1 MNFEKHIKEITY
13 SNVNSLDESIFLEK
27 LHSKRRRRDIKKFR
41 ILNGL
46 SAAVFV
52 SLFGWASFSQL
63 TDDPMIYVS
72 NDLKPM
78 EIMDI
83 ETEIYVYELAD
94 YLVDTS
100 DDIWETLAF
109 LDEMNFETI
118 AIKNN
123 RGLE

>member
-1 MNFEKHIKEITY
+1 MNFEKHIKEINY

>member
-52 SLFGWASFSQL
+52 SLLGWASFSQL
-63 TDDPMIYVS
+63 TDDPMTYVS

-83 ETEIYVYELAD
+83 ETEIYVYELVD

-109 LDEMNFETI
+109 LDEINFETI
-118 AIKNN
+118 ATKNN
-123 RGLE
+123 RGLK

>member
-27 LHSKRRRRDIKKFR
+27 LHSKRRSRDIKKFR

>member
-1 MNFEKHIKEITY
+1 MNFEKHIKEISY
-13 SNVNSLDESIFLEK
+13 SNVNSLDENIFLEN
-27 LHSKRRRRDIKKFR
+27 LHSERRRRDLKNNR

-46 SAAVFV
+46 SAGMLVI
-52 SLFGWASFSQL
+52 LFSWVTFSQL
-63 TDDPMIYVS
+63 TDNPMIYAS

-83 ETEIYVYELAD
+83 ETETYVYELAD
-94 YLVDTS
+94 YLVESS

-118 AIKNN
+118 ALKNN

>member
-1 MNFEKHIKEITY
+1 MNFEKHIKEISY
-13 SNVNSLDESIFLEK
+13 SNVNSLDENIFLEN
-27 LHSKRRRRDIKKFR
+27 LHSERRRRDLKNNR

-46 SAAVFV
+46 SAGMLVI
-52 SLFGWASFSQL
+52 LFSWVTFSQL
-63 TDDPMIYVS
+63 TDNPMIYAS

-83 ETEIYVYELAD
+83 ETETYVYELAD
-94 YLVDTS
+94 YLVESS

-109 LDEMNFETI
+109 LDEINFETI
-118 AIKNN
+118 ALKNN

>member
-1 MNFEKHIKEITY
+1 MNFEKHIKELSY
-13 SNVNSLDESIFLEK
+13 SNVNSLDENIFLEN
-27 LHSKRRRRDIKKFR
+27 LHSERRRRDLKNNR

-46 SAAVFV
+46 SAGMLVI
-52 SLFGWASFSQL
+52 LFSWVTFSQL
-63 TDDPMIYVS
+63 TDNPMIYAS

-83 ETEIYVYELAD
+83 ETETYVYELAD
-94 YLVDTS
+94 YLVESS

-118 AIKNN
+118 ALKNN

>member
-46 SAAVFV
+46 SSAVFV
-52 SLFGWASFSQL
+52 SLLGWASFSQL

>member
-1 MNFEKHIKEITY
+1 MNFEKHIKEISY
-13 SNVNSLDESIFLEK
+13 SNVNSLDENIFLEN
-27 LHSKRRRRDIKKFR
+27 LHSERRRRDLKNNR

-46 SAAVFV
+46 SAGMLVI
-52 SLFGWASFSQL
+52 LFSWVTFSQL
-63 TDDPMIYVS
+63 TDNPMIYAS

-83 ETEIYVYELAD
+83 ETETYVYELAD
-94 YLVDTS
+94 YLVESS

>member
-83 ETEIYVYELAD
+83 ETEIYIYELAD